1 MTNKAKIKISEKYSN
16 FLNTRESI
24 ESLFNDNNESVSELE
39 FDFSDIQFISRS
51 SADQFHKLKIIFE
64 SNNKKITISNAND
77 TVINMLQTVS
87 NTQTLIRRSSEK
99 IQFFN
104 FNETKELEDYLLSI

>member
-1 MTNKAKIKISEKYSN
+1 MINKAKIKISEKYKN

-24 ESLFNDNNESVSELE
+24 ETLFNDNNESVSELE
-39 FDFSDIQFISRS
+39 FDFRDIQFISRS
-51 SADQFHKLKIIFE
+51 SADQFYKLKIKFE

-87 NTQTLIRRSSEK
+87 NTQTIQNRRSEK
-99 IQFFN
+99 IQIFN